1 MSLRVVSLGDSTSCG
16 EGVGLSVDPALTWPA
31 RLAAALP
38 GGELLPL
45 ATAGARVRDVRARQL
60 DAAVEA
66 RPHLATLLIG
76 LNDVSRG
83 GFCPDAVGA
92 DLRAV
97 VHELR
102 LCGATLLIGRLHDP
116 CRHLPLPPSLC
127 AAVRRRVAVVNAAV
141 DAAAAAASRD
151 GAGGDVHVLDLARMP
166 ALRLRRAW
174 AVDRVHPHG
183 EAHGLIAAEAARVL
197 TGAGLPVDRV
207 HAAGLPQHA
216 PGVAQEVWW
225 TARHGLPWLAAHARD
240 VVLPAVRLAG

>member
-16 EGVGLSVDPALTWPA
+16 EGVGLSVEPALTWPA

-60 DAAVEA
+60 GLAVEA

-83 GFCPDAVGA
+83 GFCDDDVRA
-92 DLRAV
+92 DLLGV
-97 VHELR
+97 VRTLR
-102 LCGATLLIGRLHDP
+102 LSGATVLLGRLHDP
-116 CRHLPLPPSLC
+116 CRHLPLPAALC
-127 AAVRRRVAVVNAAV
+127 AAVRRRVDVVNAAV
-141 DAAAAAASRD
+141 DEATAAAARD
-151 GAGGDVHVLDLARMP
+151 GAGGDVHVLDLARLP

-197 TGAGLPVDRV
+197 VHAGLPVDRV
-207 HAAGLPQHA
+207 QVAGLPSRAPSHA
-216 PGVAQEVWW
+216 HEAWW
-225 TARHGLPWLAAHARD
+225 TARHGLPWLASHARD

>member
-16 EGVGLSVDPALTWPA
+16 EGVGLSVDPARTWPA

-45 ATAGARVRDVRARQL
+45 ATAGARVRDVRAQQL
-60 DAAVEA
+60 AVAVEA

-83 GFCPDAVGA
+83 GFCESAVA
-92 DLRAV
+92 EDLRVV

-102 LCGATLLIGRLHDP
+102 LSGATVLLGRLHDP
-116 CRHLPLPPSLC
+116 CRHLPLPATLR
-127 AAVRRRVAVVNAAV
+127 AAVRGRVAVVNAAV
-141 DAAAAAASRD
+141 DAAAASAARE
-151 GAGGDVHVLDLARMP
+151 GTGGDVHVLDLARMP
-166 ALRLRRAW
+166 ALGLRRAW
-174 AVDRVHPHG
+174 AVDRVHPHDA
-183 EAHGLIAAEAARVL
+183 AHALIAAEAARVL
-197 TGAGLPVDRV
+197 SDAGLPVDRV

-216 PGVAQEVWW
+216 PGVVQEVWW